1 MNLPNKHKSM
11 KLLFIILLFP
21 ISILVI
27 KKTSLNEK
35 PNISGSLS
43 QIEKAKE
50 ALEYCKNQGFN
61 TDFCI
66 LVDMG
71 IHSGKDRMFIWDFN
85 SSSIAQSGL
94 CSHGCGDSPH
104 SGDETKTA
112 PIFSNI
118 SDSHLSS
125 LGKYKIGKR
134 GYSNWGIHINYKL
147 HGLETSNVNAYRRLI
162 VLHSWEIVSNIPIY
176 PNGTPEGWGC
186 PAVSNDMMKILDKK
200 LKEASKPVL
209 LWVFN

>member
-1 MNLPNKHKSM
+1 MDLPNKHKSM
-11 KLLFIILLFP
+11 KLLFLTLLFP
-21 ISILVI
+21 LVI
-27 KKTSLNEK
+27 LIIENTSLGEK
-35 PNISGSLS
+35 PSSSKSLS
-43 QIEKAKE
+43 QTEKAKE
-50 ALEYCKNQGFN
+50 ALEYCKNKGFN

-85 SSSIAQSGL
+85 SSSIAHSSL

-147 HGLETSNVNAYRRLI
+147 HGLQTSNVNAYQRLI

-186 PAVSNDMMKILDKK
+186 PAVSNDMTKILDKK
-200 LKEASKPVL
+200 LKATSKPVL
-209 LWVFN
+209 LWIFN

>member
-1 MNLPNKHKSM
+1 M
-11 KLLFIILLFP
+11 KLLFLILLFP
-21 ISILVI
+21 IVILI
-27 KKTSLNEK
+27 FENTSLSEK
-35 PNISGSLS
+35 PSINKSLS
-43 QIEKAKE
+43 QTEKAKE
-50 ALEYCKNQGFN
+50 ALEYCKNKGFN

-71 IHSGKDRMFIWDFN
+71 IHSGKDRLFIWDFN
-85 SSSIAQSGL
+85 SSSMAQSGL

-118 SDSHLSS
+118 ADSHLSS

-186 PAVSNDMMKILDKK
+186 PAVSNDMMRILDEK
-200 LKEASKPVL
+200 LQSTSKPVL
-209 LWVFN
+209 LWILN

>member
-1 MNLPNKHKSM
+1 MR
-11 KLLFIILLFP
+11 LLYLILLFP
-21 ISILVI
+21 LVILVI
-27 KKTSLNEK
+27 KNKSLGEK
-35 PNISGSLS
+35 PSISKSLS
-43 QIEKAKE
+43 QTEKAKE
-50 ALEYCKNQGFN
+50 ALEYCKNKGFN
-61 TDFCI
+61 TNFCI

-85 SSSIAQSGL
+85 NSSINQSGL

-112 PIFSNI
+112 PIFSNKP
-118 SDSHLSS
+118 DSHLSS

-134 GYSNWGIHINYKL
+134 GYSNWGINVNYKL
-147 HGLETSNVNAYRRLI
+147 HGLETTNKNAYERLI
-162 VLHSWEIVSNIPIY
+162 VLHSWESVSNTPVY
-176 PNGTPEGWGC
+176 PEGTPEGWGC

-200 LKEASKPVL
+200 LKAPSKPVL